1 MSCGRSGK
9 RCSPRQGLRGGYAL
23 SLLEK
28 GWGVAIKIEDG
39 SGRALSP
46 AVVET
51 LSQLGIAGGDELK
64 RLQPYHRTPLYNHRK
79 EVVGEV
85 KACFHLAG

>member
-1 MSCGRSGK
+1 
-9 RCSPRQGLRGGYAL
+9 
-23 SLLEK
+23 
-28 GWGVAIKIEDG
+28 
-39 SGRALSP
+39 
-46 AVVET
+46 
-51 LSQLGIAGGDELK
+51 LGIAGGDELK